1 MIPALLALACVLSG
15 AAVLVSLQ
23 TLRAA
28 RRPAEAAPP
37 HPEVFARLA
46 AMEARLEAAPRDIR
60 ADLGERMNEL
70 RQVLAIQFTQGEERF
85 GRFAQEQGGHL
96 AGLRTESA
104 TGRKDAEE
112 AMARHVTGFSDVQTK
127 RLSETNLQMK
137 ELRERTEAAIKAMHD
152 RLETLTKDQGERAE
166 TLKEAVRGH
175 LETLS
180 KDNQEKLDQMRGV
193 VDEKLS
199 TTLNER
205 LDSSFKQVSDRLA
218 DVHKGLGEMQTLA
231 TGVGDLKRVL
241 TNVKSRGTWGEVQLG
256 SLLEDMLTPDQ
267 FDRQVRVRPES
278 GEVVD
283 FVIRLPEA
291 LLPIDCKY
299 PQEDYERLLA
309 AQEAG
314 DPALVEAAGKG
325 LERALRIQAKSINDK
340 YVHPPQTTNFA
351 ILYLPTEGLFAEVL
365 RRAAFVQELQNTC
378 RVTVAGPTTL
388 SAILNSFRMGFATL
402 EIQKKSSEIGVV
414 LGQTK
419 TAFEKYGAA
428 LDQVDK
434 KLDEAKKKVADVGV
448 RHREITRRLRGVE
461 AVAEGAALEAQPS
474 MAALASP
481 DGALDEEA
489 EAA

>member
-1 MIPALLALACVLSG
+1 MIPVLLILVGLASLAALATSVLT
-15 AAVLVSLQ
+15 LQ
-23 TLRAA
+23 VV
-28 RRPAEAAPP
+28 RRPAEAPSV

-96 AGLRTESA
+96 TGLRTEAA

-112 AMARHVTGFSDVQTK
+112 ALGRHVSGFSDVQTK
-127 RLSETNLQMK
+127 RLSETNLAMK
-137 ELRERTEAAIKAMHD
+137 ELRERTEASLKALTD
-152 RLETLTKDQGERAE
+152 RLEALTKDQGERSEA
-166 TLKEAVRGH
+166 LKESVRGH
-175 LETLS
+175 LDALREGNE
-180 KDNQEKLDQMRGV
+180 KKLDEMKGV

-267 FDRQVRVRPES
+267 FARQWRVRPES
-278 GEVVD
+278 AEVVD
-283 FVIRLPEA
+283 FVIKLPEA

-309 AQEAG
+309 AQESG
-314 DPALVEAAGKG
+314 DPAQVEVAGKG
-325 LERALRIQAKSINDK
+325 LERALRIQAKSINEK

-461 AVAEGAALEAQPS
+461 PVADGATLEAQPS
-474 MAALASP
+474 LAALAAP
-481 DGALDEEA
+481 DAADEED